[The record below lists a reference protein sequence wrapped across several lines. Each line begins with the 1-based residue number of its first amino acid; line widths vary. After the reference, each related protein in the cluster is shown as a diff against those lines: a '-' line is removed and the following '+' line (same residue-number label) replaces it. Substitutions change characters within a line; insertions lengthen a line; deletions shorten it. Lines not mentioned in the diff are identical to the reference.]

1 MHRLNIM
8 IKRYLSGGLI
18 CILLFSC
25 ASFKTVEKESS
36 TGNINPL
43 TTIVRF
49 YQGPLNHLAAVR
61 HGECPMYPS
70 CSEYSLQCFKKHG
83 AFIGYMMTCDRL
95 MRCGRDELY
104 LSPGIIVDGK
114 LKCRD
119 PVENN
124 DFWWS
129 D

>member
-1 MHRLNIM
+1 M
-8 IKRYLSGGLI
+8 IKRYLLGGLI

-43 TTIVRF
+43 TTIVR
-49 YQGPLNHLAAVR
+49 L
-61 HGECPMYPS
+61 YPS